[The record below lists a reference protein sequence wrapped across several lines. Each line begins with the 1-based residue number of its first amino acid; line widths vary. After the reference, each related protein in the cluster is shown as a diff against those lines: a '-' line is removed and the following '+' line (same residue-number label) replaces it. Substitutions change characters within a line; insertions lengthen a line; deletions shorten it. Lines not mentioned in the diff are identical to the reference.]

1 MSLLSGGLVDGGSV
15 LYGGS
20 GGSDSVSGIVG
31 GVSGGIPPGFHDDD
45 FAGGDVGILG
55 GSPHRVRSG
64 GGGGGGGGGD
74 SAQGSEQ
81 VVGSVGG
88 LPPVDMGSL
97 HHDIAGGVPSDP
109 FGDGLVDG
117 AGHGMMS
124 LGGDLFGAGGALD
137 GLDGLDGAGIGLD
150 HSSMLGGVSHS
161 CSRWWI
167 SRTVVV

>member
-64 GGGGGGGGGD
+64 GGGGGGGGD

-124 LGGDLFGAGGALD
+124 LGGDLFGAGGA
-137 GLDGLDGAGIGLD
+137 
-150 HSSMLGGVSHS
+150 
-161 CSRWWI
+161 
-167 SRTVVV
+167 